1 MHERLTAMKIFDHF
15 QHLQLTGDQ
24 RTALESIEAFLDG
37 DGSVFML
44 KGYAGTGKTTLL
56 HGICRYLSSR
66 QSDFR
71 LMAPTGRAAMILS
84 SKTGTQASTIHRGI
98 YNMDTLLEKQEGTSF
113 KFFYGL
119 KVNQESTNCVYLVD
133 EASMVSDVFSD
144 DEFFTFG
151 SGCLLK
157 DLISYAFKSD
167 DNRKIIFV
175 GDDAQ
180 LPPVDMNFSPALD
193 ATYLYEQY
201 HLPTQE
207 SILTQ
212 VVRQGQESGILDTAT
227 RLRKAIADNVFN
239 AFEIN
244 YGKGDTHKFSPEDF
258 LKQYVEV
265 ARLGGVQQ
273 TVVITHS
280 NRQALEYNQQI
291 RQRRYGDKYVQ
302 VQKEDWLIITRNNYN
317 SSVELFNGMFA
328 RVLEVGGITYEACPR
343 FIIEGG
349 KTIERKLV
357 FRDVLVEVSGGINGS
372 KHLLRTTLLDDFL
385 TTEEGRLHPFDQRAL
400 YIEFKERMWK
410 QEIKPG
416 TEAFR
421 EALKK
426 DLYFNALQAKY
437 GYAITCHK
445 SQGGEW
451 ENAFVDFKVYI
462 GKLSKGF
469 FRWAYTAIT
478 RSSKQL
484 LCMDAPQF
492 NALSQFVVRDI
503 ERIANVMAGAVYVPK
518 KEGEPFHF
526 VQYRKLRIQQ
536 LCEEQNLALEI
547 REPNHQL
554 DLIFR
559 EGEKSARIQLWYTNQ
574 GFSAKTW
581 NSFNDE
587 NFKAKVEDLL
597 VDSLVPK
604 EIPFEPKFEF
614 QKGLHQYFLDIL
626 NEQNIPLTNIVQN
639 QWNDQYF
646 LYTGATCSMV
656 EFSFTNNH
664 IYSYAKPRSTS
675 GVEDKKL
682 QSVVNRLRG
691 F

>member
-1 MHERLTAMKIFDHF
+1 MSIFNHF
-15 QHLQLTGDQ
+15 QHLQLTSDQ
-24 RTALESIEAFLDG
+24 RTALESIEAFIDG
-37 DGSVFML
+37 EGSLFML

-56 HGICRYLSSR
+56 HGICRYLASR

-84 SKTGTQASTIHRGI
+84 QKTGAQASTIHRGI
-98 YNMDTLLEKQEGTSF
+98 YNMDKLLEKQDGTSF

-119 KVNQESTNCVYLVD
+119 KLNQESTRCVYLVD

-157 DLISYAFKSD
+157 DLMNYAFAGD
-167 DNRKIIFV
+167 TNRKIIFV

-193 ATYLYEQY
+193 AGYLSEQY
-201 HLPTQE
+201 HLRTQE

-227 RLRKAIADNVFN
+227 KLRNAIAANVFN

-258 LKQYVEV
+258 LERYVEV
-265 ARLGGVQQ
+265 ARQGGVRQ
-273 TVVITHS
+273 TIVITHS

-291 RQRRYGDKYVQ
+291 RQRRYGDKFIQ
-302 VQKEDWLIITRNNYN
+302 VQKEDWLMITRNNYN
-317 SSVELFNGMFA
+317 GSVELFNGMFA
-328 RVLEVGGITYEACPR
+328 RVLEVGGISYEARPR

-357 FRDVLVEVSGGINGS
+357 FRDVLVEVTGINGD
-372 KHLLRTTLLDDFL
+372 KHQLKTTLLDDFL
-385 TTEEGRLHPFDQRAL
+385 TAEEGRLHPFDQRAL
-400 YIEFKERMWK
+400 YIEFKERMRK
-410 QEIKPG
+410 RDIKPG

-421 EALKK
+421 EALKN
-426 DLYFNALQAKY
+426 DPYFNALQAKY

-478 RSSKQL
+478 RSSQQL
-484 LCMDAPQF
+484 LCIDAPQY

-503 ERIANVMAGAVYVPK
+503 ERITNVMAGAVYFPK
-518 KEGEPFHF
+518 KENEPLYFIQH
-526 VQYRKLRIQQ
+526 RRGRLEKL
-536 LCEEQNLALEI
+536 CAAQNINLEI
-547 REPNHQL
+547 KEHNNQL
-554 DLIFR
+554 EISLR
-559 EGEKSARIQLWYTNQ
+559 QYENSGLVRLWFKAD
-574 GFSAKTW
+574 GFSKTTW
-581 NSFNDE
+581 HPFTNED
-587 NFKAKVEDLL
+587 FKNL
-597 VDSLVPK
+597 VDAMLVESLLPDEV
-604 EIPFEPKFEF
+604 PFEPKFEF

-626 NEQNIPLTNIVQN
+626 NEENIPLTNIVQN

-646 LYTGATCSMV
+646 LHTGATCAMV
-656 EFSFTNNH
+656 EFFFNSNQFYT
-664 IYSYAKPRSTS
+664 YAKPRSTS
-675 GVEDKKL
+675 GSDDVKL
-682 QSVVNRLRG
+682 RAIVAKLRG
-691 F
+691 I

>member
-1 MHERLTAMKIFDHF
+1 MKIFDHL

-24 RTALESIEAFLDG
+24 RTALESIAAFLDG

-84 SKTGTQASTIHRGI
+84 NKTGSQATTIHRGI
-98 YNMDTLLEKQEGTSF
+98 YNMDKLLEKQEGSSF
-113 KFFYGL
+113 RFFYGL
-119 KVNQESTNCVYLVD
+119 KLNQESTNCVYLVD
-133 EASMVSDVFSD
+133 EASMVSDVYSD

-151 SGCLLK
+151 SGCLLR
-157 DLISYAFKSD
+157 DLLSYAFTSD
-167 DNRKIIFV
+167 SNRKIIFV

-193 ATYLYEQY
+193 ATYLFEQY
-201 HLPTQE
+201 HLHTQE

-227 RLRKAIADNVFN
+227 KLRKAIADNVFN

-244 YGKGDTHKFSPEDF
+244 YGKGDTRKFSSEDF
-258 LKQYVEV
+258 LGQYVEV
-265 ARLGGVQQ
+265 VRQGSVQQ

-280 NRQALEYNQQI
+280 NRQALEYNKQI
-291 RQRRYGDKYVQ
+291 RQRRYGDKNVQ

-317 SSVELFNGMFA
+317 GSVELFNGMFA
-328 RVLEVGGITYEACPR
+328 RVLEVGGITYEARPR
-343 FIIEGG
+343 FIVEGG

-357 FRDVLVEVSGGINGS
+357 FRDILLEVSGINGS
-372 KHLLRTTLLDDFL
+372 KHQLRTTLLDDFL

-400 YIEFKERMWK
+400 YVEFKDRMRK
-410 QEIKPG
+410 QDIKPG
-416 TEAFR
+416 TETFR

-426 DLYFNALQAKY
+426 DRYFNALQAKY

-451 ENAFVDFKVYI
+451 GNAFVDFRVYI

-492 NALSQFVVRDI
+492 NSLSQFVVRDI

-518 KEGEPFHF
+518 KDEEPLYFIQH
-526 VQYRKLRIQQ
+526 RKEKL
-536 LCEEQNLALEI
+536 EQISAAQDIKIDIKEYNNQLEI
-547 REPNHQL
+547 S
-554 DLIFR
+554 FR
-559 EGEKSARIQLWYTNQ
+559 QNENSGKVQLWFTSN
-574 GFSAKTW
+574 GFSKTTW
-581 NSFNDE
+581 HPFAND
-587 NFKAKVEDLL
+587 DLK
-597 VDSLVPK
+597 SLTEAILEESLLPE
-604 EIPFEPKFEF
+604 EIPFIPKFEF
-614 QKGLHQYFLDIL
+614 QKGLHQYLLDIL
-626 NEQNIPLTNIVQN
+626 NEENIPLNNIVQN

-646 LYTGATCSMV
+646 LHTGANCSMI
-656 EFSFTNNH
+656 EFVFNSKH
-664 IYSYAKPRSTS
+664 IYSYAKPRSTL
-675 GVEDKKL
+675 GIEDKKL
-682 QSVVNRLRG
+682 QSVVARLRG
-691 F
+691 V